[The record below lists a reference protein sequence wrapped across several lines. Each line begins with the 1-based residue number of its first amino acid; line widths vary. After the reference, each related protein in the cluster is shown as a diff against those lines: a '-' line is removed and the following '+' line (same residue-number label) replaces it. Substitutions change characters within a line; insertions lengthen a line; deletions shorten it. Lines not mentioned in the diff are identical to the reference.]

1 MERTI
6 RPAELKQLSNVV
18 LVDVRREADF
28 TSGPAMMN
36 GALRKLPEAA
46 EAWADTLPKEGD
58 VVIYCAR
65 GGSVSNSVL
74 DVLLEKGISAR
85 YLEGGIEA
93 WNKND

>member
-6 RPAELKQLSNVV
+6 KPDELKKLKDVIV
-18 LVDVRREADF
+18 IDVRREADF
-28 TSGPAMMN
+28 SAGPDRIT

-46 EAWADTLPKEGD
+46 ETWADELPKEQN

-65 GGSVSNSVL
+65 GGSVSNTVL
-74 DVLLEKGISAR
+74 DVLLHKGISAR

-93 WNKND
+93 WQKES

>member
-6 RPAELKQLSNVV
+6 KPGELKKLKDVIV
-18 LVDVRREADF
+18 IDVRREADF
-28 TSGPAMMN
+28 SAGPDRIT
-36 GALRKLPEAA
+36 GALRKHPELADS
-46 EAWADTLPKEGD
+46 WADELPKDRE

-74 DVLLEKGISAR
+74 DTLLSKGVRAR

-93 WNKND
+93 W